1 MNPVILHVDMN
12 NFFASVSCRAH
23 PELQNK
29 PVAICGDIEKR
40 HGIVLAKNN
49 IAKARGVKT
58 GATIGEAFFFC
69 PDLCTLP
76 PDNTLYLEVS
86 AQARR
91 IYHDFTS
98 QVESFG
104 IDECWLDVTGSQR
117 LFGDGVTIADEIR
130 RRIRD
135 ELGVTASVGVSFNK
149 IFAKMGSDY
158 KKPDATTLITE
169 ENFRSLL
176 WPLPVSDLLFVG
188 RATQKKLHLW
198 GIETIGALA
207 QADYGMIV
215 GMLGKNGAGLWQ
227 FANGLDRTP
236 VCEEHHAPVIK
247 SVGNSTTAPRDLIC
261 DEDVYITMRVLAESV
276 AARLRADRLC
286 CSTVQ
291 IELRDTRLAVIS
303 RQAQMYYPTNL
314 SEEILEAAFTLY
326 RQSRVRDLRD
336 MPLRSV
342 AVRATQLSSE
352 DDGIQLTLDFDA
364 SRHTRMEAIER
375 TVDALR
381 GRYGDRIIRRAHL
394 YTDPLLSGF
403 SPKTENRI
411 HPEPFAKGS

>member
-1 MNPVILHVDMN
+1 MNSVILHVDMN
-12 NFFASVSCRAH
+12 NFFASVSCRSH
-23 PELQNK
+23 PELVGK

-58 GATIGEAFFFC
+58 GSTIGEASFIC
-69 PDLCTLP
+69 PDLCMLP

-86 AQARR
+86 KQAKR
-91 IYHDFTS
+91 IYYDYTS

-104 IDECWLDVTGSQR
+104 IDECWLDVTGSLR

-130 RRIRD
+130 RRIRE
-135 ELGVTASVGVSFNK
+135 ELGVTASVGVSYNK

-169 ENFRSLL
+169 DNFRDLL

-188 RATQKKLHLW
+188 RATRSKLHLW
-198 GIETIGALA
+198 GIDTIGDLA
-207 QADYGMIV
+207 QANFQEIV
-215 GMLGKNGAGLWQ
+215 GLLGKCGAGLWQ

-236 VCEEHHAPVIK
+236 VAEGDHMPIIK
-247 SVGNSTTAPRDLIC
+247 SVGNSTTAPRDLVTA
-261 DEDVYITMRVLAESV
+261 EDVYITMRVLSESV

-291 IELRDTRLAVIS
+291 IELRDTRLSVIS
-303 RQAQMYYPTNL
+303 RQRQVYYPTNL
-314 SEEILEAAFTLY
+314 SEEILSAAFSLFRATCP
-326 RQSRVRDLRD
+326 RDLRQ

-342 AVRATQLSSE
+342 AVRAAQLSSE
-352 DDGIQLTLDFDA
+352 DDGAQLSLDFDA
-364 SRHTRMEAIER
+364 GRHARMEALER
-375 TVDALR
+375 TVDRLR
-381 GRYGDRIIRRAHL
+381 TRFGDRVIRRAHL

-403 SPKTENRI
+403 CPKNENQI
-411 HPEPFAKGS
+411 HPEPFMKGS

>member
-1 MNPVILHVDMN
+1 MYPVILHVDMN
-12 NFFASVSCRAH
+12 NFFASVSCRSH

-58 GATIGEAFFFC
+58 GATIGEAAFLC
-69 PDLCTLP
+69 PDLCMLP
-76 PDNTLYLEVS
+76 PENDLYLEVS
-86 AQARR
+86 AQAQR
-91 IYHDFTS
+91 IYGEYTS

-117 LFGDGVTIADEIR
+117 LFGDGVTIADDIR
-130 RRIRD
+130 RRIRE
-135 ELGVTASVGVSFNK
+135 ELGVTASVGVSYNK

-188 RATQKKLHLW
+188 RATEKKLNLW
-198 GIETIGALA
+198 GIRTIGDLA

-215 GMLGKNGAGLWQ
+215 GMLGKCGAGLWQ

-236 VCEEHHAPVIK
+236 VCETDQAPIIK
-247 SVGNSTTAPRDLIC
+247 SVGNSTTAPRDLTS
-261 DEDVYITMRVLAESV
+261 DEDVYITMRILAESV

-303 RQAQMYYPTNL
+303 RQTQVYYPTNL
-314 SEEILEAAFTLY
+314 SDEILDAAFSLF
-326 RQSRVRDLRD
+326 RQARTRDLRE

-342 AVRATQLSSE
+342 GVRAAQLSSE
-352 DDGIQLTLDFDA
+352 NDSAQLSLDFDIC
-364 SRHTRMEAIER
+364 RHTRLEAIER

-381 GRYGDRIIRRAHL
+381 LRYGDRIIRRAHL
-394 YTDPLLSGF
+394 FADPVLAGF

-411 HPEPFAKGS
+411 HPKPFIKGT